1 MDTKISCSQNNIYI
15 SEKLVQSQIDYKYR
29 DKIGIFS
36 KKFPLNLSHE
46 NGFIKINL
54 NLNFGSNISEDR
66 SIEIPINESIQFN
79 EMIEDVNELYNISIQ
94 AIEHKIIIDIT
105 QKQKGILKFDDII
118 NQPNIKKRYLLRKM
132 INNNPL
138 YYTEQ
143 MYLNNCLDISE
154 IVDLICNNS
163 MKTQDWKLL
172 IEYKDDNDNSL
183 INELS
188 VSEIYNKYQD
198 DFKKANVLINHSKN
212 ILRFDEIKNILTDYI
227 IFNEEYFE
235 LKLNHYDANHKLYI
249 VKREREANPFNYK
262 SYIIKEMDDVT
273 LSIKVPYNE
282 LLVDWAKNGDNI
294 DILFGTNLN
303 TAQFIE
309 ISENSKIPKNYI
321 LLSNNFDGKFYLNGR
336 KALSIY
342 IKKKTK
348 KVSEH
353 ATKVA
358 VLGTCFSRN
367 AFNTSD
373 YFNPEYKALTECVYT
388 QFHSTIES
396 LISDINAPKE
406 LLDTYRDDNEFK
418 HINTDLTKSFFEE
431 LNESGAEYIIID
443 LYPDATLNQ
452 LTLENDSVIT
462 YNYLIKENVNL
473 GRYVKGWGDEKFS
486 NEESFIS
493 RWLNNLNIFMDKL
506 TQIIPEH
513 KIILN
518 RGRLSKYYYEDNDV
532 KQFGTIHLINR
543 NNYYWELLDNL
554 FIQHYPKVNVVDITD
569 KPYKSDKNYPFG
581 FSYSHYES
589 DYYKTFYSE
598 IIKILYKNKLDIG

>member
-1 MDTKISCSQNNIYI
+1 MNNKIKISQNNLLI
-15 SEKLVQSQIDYKYR
+15 SNNLLESNFNYTYKDR
-29 DKIGIFS
+29 IGVFS
-36 KKFPLNLSHE
+36 KKYPLTITRKFR
-46 NGFIKINL
+46 FIKIDL
-54 NLNFGSNISEDR
+54 KEHFSSNITEDR
-66 SIEIPINESIQFN
+66 SIEIPIKENVQFN
-79 EMIEDVNELYNISIQ
+79 ETVEHVNELYNITLQ
-94 AIEHKIIIDIT
+94 AIEHKLIIDIT
-105 QKQKGILKFDDII
+105 QKQKGILKLNDITK
-118 NQPNIKKRYLLRKM
+118 QGNIKKRFLLRKM

-138 YYTEQ
+138 YFTDQ
-143 MYLNNCLDISE
+143 IYLNNGIDINE
-154 IVDLICNNS
+154 IVESISKNS
-163 MKTQDWKLL
+163 IKTQDWKLL
-172 IEYKDDNDNSL
+172 IEYKDDKHNTV

-188 VSEIYNKYQD
+188 ASEIYHKYQD
-198 DFKKANVLINHSKN
+198 DFKKSNVLINDSKN
-212 ILRFDEIKNILTDYI
+212 ILKFDMITNVRVNQLNFTED
-227 IFNEEYFE
+227 YFE
-235 LKLNHYDANHKLYI
+235 LKLDQYDANHKLYI

-262 SYIIKEMDDVT
+262 SYVMKEVEVAT
-273 LSIKVPYNE
+273 QSVKVSYNE
-282 LLVDWAKNGDNI
+282 LVFDWLKEGDNL
-294 DILFGTNLN
+294 DVLVGNSLN
-303 TAQFIE
+303 TAHFVE
-309 ISENSKIPKNYI
+309 INDNCNIYSKYI
-321 LLSNNFDGKFYLNGR
+321 SLSNEFDGKFYINGR

-373 YFNPEYKALTECVYT
+373 YFNPEYKALMECVYT

-396 LISDINAPKE
+396 LVCEVNAPKE
-406 LLDTYRDDNEFK
+406 LVDAYRNHNEFK

-431 LNESGAEYIIID
+431 LKESGAEYIIID

-452 LTLENDSVIT
+452 LTLENNAIIT

-473 GRYVKGWGDEKFS
+473 GRFVKGWGDEKFS
-486 NEESFIS
+486 NEEAYIS

-518 RGRLSKYYYEDNDV
+518 RGRLSKYYYEDNAV

-554 FIQHYPKVNVVDITD
+554 FIQHYPNINVVDITD

>member
-1 MDTKISCSQNNIYI
+1 MNNKIKISQNNLLI
-15 SEKLVQSQIDYKYR
+15 SNNLLESNFNYTYKDQI
-29 DKIGIFS
+29 GVFS
-36 KKFPLNLSHE
+36 KKYPLTITRKFR
-46 NGFIKINL
+46 FIKIDL
-54 NLNFGSNISEDR
+54 KEHFSSNITEDR
-66 SIEIPINESIQFN
+66 SIEIPIKENVQFN
-79 EMIEDVNELYNISIQ
+79 ETVKHINELYNISIQ
-94 AIEHKIIIDIT
+94 VMEHKLIIDIT
-105 QKQKGILKFDDII
+105 QKQKDILKLDDITK
-118 NQPNIKKRYLLRKM
+118 QGNIKKRFLLRKM

-138 YYTEQ
+138 YFTDQ
-143 MYLNNCLDISE
+143 IYLNNGIDINE
-154 IVDLICNNS
+154 IAESISKNS
-163 MKTQDWKLL
+163 IKTQDWKLL
-172 IEYKDDNDNSL
+172 IEYKDDKHNTV

-188 VSEIYNKYQD
+188 ASEIYHKYQD
-198 DFKKANVLINHSKN
+198 DFKKSNVLINDSKN
-212 ILRFDEIKNILTDYI
+212 ILKFDMITNVRVNQLNFTKD
-227 IFNEEYFE
+227 YFE
-235 LKLNHYDANHKLYI
+235 LKLDQYDANHKLYI

-262 SYIIKEMDDVT
+262 SYVMKEVEVAT
-273 LSIKVPYNE
+273 QSVKVSYNE
-282 LLVDWAKNGDNI
+282 LVFDWLKEGDNL
-294 DILFGTNLN
+294 DVLVGNSLN
-303 TAQFIE
+303 TAHFVE
-309 ISENSKIPKNYI
+309 INDNCNIYSKYI
-321 LLSNNFDGKFYLNGR
+321 SLSNEFDGKFYINGR

-373 YFNPEYKALTECVYT
+373 YFNPVYKALTECVYT

-396 LISDINAPKE
+396 LVCEVNAPKE
-406 LLDTYRDDNEFK
+406 LVDVYRDHNEFK

-431 LNESGAEYIIID
+431 LKDSGAEYIIID

-452 LTLENDSVIT
+452 LTLENNAIIT

-473 GRYVKGWGDEKFS
+473 GSFVKGWGDEKFS
-486 NEESFIS
+486 NEAVFTS

-518 RGRLSKYYYEDNDV
+518 RGRLSKYYYEDNAV

-554 FIQHYPKVNVVDITD
+554 FIQHYPNISVVDITN

-589 DYYKTFYSE
+589 DYYKTFYNE

>member
-1 MDTKISCSQNNIYI
+1 MLKI
-15 SEKLVQSQIDYKYR
+15 LRTLKYPLTITR
-29 DKIGIFS
+29 
-36 KKFPLNLSHE
+36 KFR
-46 NGFIKINL
+46 FIKIDL
-54 NLNFGSNISEDR
+54 KENFSSNITEDR
-66 SIEIPINESIQFN
+66 SIEIPIKENVQFN
-79 EMIEDVNELYNISIQ
+79 KTVEHVNELYNITVQ
-94 AIEHKIIIDIT
+94 AIEHKLIIDIT
-105 QKQKGILKFDDII
+105 QKQKDILKLDDIT
-118 NQPNIKKRYLLRKM
+118 NQPNIKKCFLLRKM
-132 INNNPL
+132 INHNPL
-138 YYTEQ
+138 YYTDQ
-143 MYLNNCLDISE
+143 VYLNNCLDINE
-154 IVDLICNNS
+154 IVELISKNS
-163 MKTQDWKLL
+163 IKTQDWKLF
-172 IEYKDDNDNSL
+172 IEYKDNHQNTVM
-183 INELS
+183 NELCAT
-188 VSEIYNKYQD
+188 EIYHKYKD
-198 DFKKANVLINHSKN
+198 EFKKANVLINDSKN
-212 ILRFDEIKNILTDYI
+212 ILKFDMITNVHVNQLNFT
-227 IFNEEYFE
+227 EEYFE
-235 LKLNHYDANHKLYI
+235 LKLDHYDSNHKLYI
-249 VKREREANPFNYK
+249 VKRVREANPFNYK
-262 SYIIKEMDDVT
+262 SYVIKEVDDAT
-273 LSIKVPYNE
+273 QSIKVPYNE
-282 LLVDWAKNGDNI
+282 LVFDWLKEGDNLDVLVGNSI
-294 DILFGTNLN
+294 NAEHFV
-303 TAQFIE
+303 E
-309 ISENSKIPKNYI
+309 ISDNCNIHSKYI
-321 LLSNNFDGKFYLNGR
+321 SLSNEFDGKFYINGR

-396 LISDINAPKE
+396 LVCDIYAPKE
-406 LLDTYRDDNEFK
+406 LVDVYRNHNEFK

-431 LNESGAEYIIID
+431 LKESGAEYIIID

-452 LTLENDSVIT
+452 LTLENNAIIT

-473 GRYVKGWGDEKFS
+473 GSFVKGWGNEKFS
-486 NEESFIS
+486 NEEAFIS

-518 RGRLSKYYYEDNDV
+518 RGRLSKYYYEDKAV

-554 FIQHYPKVNVVDITD
+554 FIQHYPNINVVDITD
-569 KPYKSDKNYPFG
+569 KPYKSDKSYPFG

>member
-1 MDTKISCSQNNIYI
+1 MNNKIKISQNNLLI
-15 SEKLVQSQIDYKYR
+15 SNNLLESNFNYTYKDQI
-29 DKIGIFS
+29 GVFS
-36 KKFPLNLSHE
+36 KKYPLTITRKFR
-46 NGFIKINL
+46 FIKIDL
-54 NLNFGSNISEDR
+54 KEHFSSNITEDR
-66 SIEIPINESIQFN
+66 SIEIPIKENVQFN
-79 EMIEDVNELYNISIQ
+79 ETVEHVNELYNITLQ
-94 AIEHKIIIDIT
+94 AIEHKLIIDIT
-105 QKQKGILKFDDII
+105 QKQKGILKLNDITK
-118 NQPNIKKRYLLRKM
+118 QGNIKKRFLLRKM

-138 YYTEQ
+138 YFTDQ
-143 MYLNNCLDISE
+143 IYLNNGIDINE
-154 IVDLICNNS
+154 IVESISKNS
-163 MKTQDWKLL
+163 IKTQDWKLL
-172 IEYKDDNDNSL
+172 IEYKDDKHNTV

-188 VSEIYNKYQD
+188 ASEIYHKYQD
-198 DFKKANVLINHSKN
+198 DFKKSNVLINDSKN
-212 ILRFDEIKNILTDYI
+212 ILKFDMITNVRVNQLNFTED
-227 IFNEEYFE
+227 YFE
-235 LKLNHYDANHKLYI
+235 LKLDQYDANHKLYI

-262 SYIIKEMDDVT
+262 SYVMKEVEVAT
-273 LSIKVPYNE
+273 QSVKVSYNE
-282 LLVDWAKNGDNI
+282 LVFDWLKEGDNL
-294 DILFGTNLN
+294 DVLVGNSLN
-303 TAQFIE
+303 TAHFVE
-309 ISENSKIPKNYI
+309 INDNCNIYSKYI
-321 LLSNNFDGKFYLNGR
+321 SLSNEFDGKFYINGR

-348 KVSEH
+348 KVSEQ

-396 LISDINAPKE
+396 LVCEVNAPKE
-406 LLDTYRDDNEFK
+406 LVDAYRDHNEFK

-431 LNESGAEYIIID
+431 LKESGAEYIIID

-452 LTLENDSVIT
+452 LTLENNAIIT

-473 GRYVKGWGDEKFS
+473 GRFVKGWGDEKFS
-486 NEESFIS
+486 NEEAFIS

-518 RGRLSKYYYEDNDV
+518 RGRLSKYYYEDNTV

-543 NNYYWELLDNL
+543 NNYCWELLDNL
-554 FIQHYPKVNVVDITD
+554 FIQHYPNINVVDITD

>member
-1 MDTKISCSQNNIYI
+1 MNNKIKISQNNLLI
-15 SEKLVQSQIDYKYR
+15 SNNLLESNFNYTYK
-29 DKIGIFS
+29 DQNCIFS
-36 KKFPLNLSHE
+36 KKYSLAITRKFRS
-46 NGFIKINL
+46 IKIDL
-54 NLNFGSNISEDR
+54 KEHFSSNITEDR
-66 SIEIPINESIQFN
+66 SIEIPIKENVQFN
-79 EMIEDVNELYNISIQ
+79 ETIEHINELYNITIQ
-94 AIEHKIIIDIT
+94 VIEHKLIIDIT
-105 QKQKGILKFDDII
+105 QKQKDILKLDDIT
-118 NQPNIKKRYLLRKM
+118 NQPIIKQRYLLRKM

-138 YYTEQ
+138 YYTDQ
-143 MYLNNCLDISE
+143 IYLSNCLDIKE
-154 IVDLICNNS
+154 IIELICTNS
-163 MKTQDWKLL
+163 IKMQDWKLL
-172 IEYKDDNDNSL
+172 IEYKDAQQNTVM
-183 INELS
+183 NELS
-188 VSEIYNKYQD
+188 ASEIYQKYQD
-198 DFKKANVLINHSKN
+198 EFKKANVLINGSKN
-212 ILRFDEIKNILTDYI
+212 ILKFDMITNVHINHLNFT
-227 IFNEEYFE
+227 EEYFE
-235 LKLNHYDANHKLYI
+235 LKLDQYDADHKLYI
-249 VKREREANPFNYK
+249 VKREREANPFNHK
-262 SYIIKEMDDVT
+262 SYVMKEMDHLT
-273 LSIKVPYNE
+273 QSIKVPYNE
-282 LLVDWAKNGDNI
+282 LVFDWLKEGDNL
-294 DILFGTNLN
+294 DVLVGKSLN
-303 TAQFIE
+303 TTHFVE
-309 ISENSKIPKNYI
+309 INDNCNIHSKYI
-321 LLSNNFDGKFYLNGR
+321 SLSNEFDGKFYINGR

-348 KVSEH
+348 KVSEN
-353 ATKVA
+353 ATKIA

-396 LISDINAPKE
+396 IICDIKAPKP
-406 LLDTYRDDNEFK
+406 LVDAYRNHNEFK

-431 LNESGAEYIIID
+431 LKESGAEYIIID

-452 LTLENDSVIT
+452 LTLENGAIIT
-462 YNYLIKENVNL
+462 YNYLINENVNL

-486 NEESFIS
+486 NEAAFIS

-518 RGRLSKYYYEDNDV
+518 RGRLSKYYYEDNAV

-554 FIQHYPKVNVVDITD
+554 FIQHYPNINVVDITD